1 MPMAAYDAIGRT
13 LTVSEANTIIRDT
26 VSELFSELTIEGEIS
41 GFRPSSSGHWYF
53 TLKDSHAAID
63 AAVFRSAQYSMQLPK
78 NGDLV
83 IAKGS
88 VSYYTKTGKLSFVIR
103 AMKVKGEGGLL
114 EIIEKRKDYYRSL
127 GYFDEDRKRPIPETI
142 RRIGVVTSP
151 TGAAIR
157 DILNIT
163 RRRAPGIDILIFP
176 TAVQGEGAKEEIAM
190 RIRQASMFS
199 AADVLI
205 VGRGGGSTEDL
216 MAFSEPEVIEAIHE
230 CSIPV
235 ISAVGHEID
244 WPISDF
250 AADRRAPTPSA
261 AAELVTETAYRRS
274 ERLTSDLML
283 LNSLMRSKVLKAESR
298 CRGME
303 SLRPLLER
311 KLERAKGMIP
321 SVQELTHTLRMR
333 LALRRSEL
341 GWTEEE
347 AHRAIA
353 GRLEGPRSLIA
364 STLDRMNASI
374 RAKAAAAAARLDAA
388 ARETEALSPLSILSR
403 GYSVTTDSSG
413 RVIHDAMDV
422 SPGDMIT
429 TRLGKGLLV
438 SRVEDKDEL

>member
-53 TLKDSHAAID
+53 TLKDSQAAID

-176 TAVQGEGAKEEIAM
+176 AAVQGEGAKEEIAM

-205 VGRGGGSTEDL
+205 VGRGGGS
-216 MAFSEPEVIEAIHE
+216 
-230 CSIPV
+230 
-235 ISAVGHEID
+235 
-244 WPISDF
+244 
-250 AADRRAPTPSA
+250 RRA
-261 AAELVTETAYRRS
+261 EQRQRGLVR
-274 ERLTSDLML
+274 
-283 LNSLMRSKVLKAESR
+283 
-298 CRGME
+298 
-303 SLRPLLER
+303 
-311 KLERAKGMIP
+311 
-321 SVQELTHTLRMR
+321 
-333 LALRRSEL
+333 
-341 GWTEEE
+341 
-347 AHRAIA
+347 
-353 GRLEGPRSLIA
+353 
-364 STLDRMNASI
+364 
-374 RAKAAAAAARLDAA
+374 
-388 ARETEALSPLSILSR
+388 TEADARGGKLFRRLLAAPFYIPMDCTLLWNKQSR
-403 GYSVTTDSSG
+403 
-413 RVIHDAMDV
+413 R
-422 SPGDMIT
+422 
-429 TRLGKGLLV
+429 
-438 SRVEDKDEL
+438 